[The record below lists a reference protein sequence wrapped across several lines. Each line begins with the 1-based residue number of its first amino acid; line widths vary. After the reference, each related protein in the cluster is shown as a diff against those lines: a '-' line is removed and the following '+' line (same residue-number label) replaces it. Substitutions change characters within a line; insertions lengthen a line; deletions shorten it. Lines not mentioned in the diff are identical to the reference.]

1 MPGGEALSPALQLA
15 CAALPQTWRSDGE
28 AMSQW
33 ESLRSLVLE
42 PAELASHAVGG
53 GTSLGAVALALRQ
66 DD

>member
-1 MPGGEALSPALQLA
+1 
-15 CAALPQTWRSDGE
+15 
-28 AMSQW
+28 MSQW

-42 PAELASHAVGG
+42 PAELASRAVGG